1 MESEE
6 GTLICKVC
14 GLPIV
19 GPSYRVN
26 KEHYHEDCFNCSCCK
41 QPLNIESFKMSDVA
55 PST

>member
-26 KEHYHEDCFNCSCCK
+26 KEHYHEDCFNCSSCK
-41 QPLNIESFKMSDVA
+41 QPLNIESFKMSDVV